1 MRMNQP
7 VRVIRI
13 VVPVLCCI
21 VFDWWLS
28 KQDSILSL
36 GTLSALLSAGLFA
49 LTLTAALT
57 RLADGRFDGG
67 LPSCSTP
74 DMPRQRLRTWSLLVG
89 FGVVVTLGQYIVVYL
104 LARPN
109 VDFLHSFHQ
118 LYYRS
123 DVAHYMGIA
132 RHWYVNAGDERLRLV
147 FLPLYPLAVQLTTWN
162 GDYFTGALIAAQ
174 VFSLALLPAAYELF
188 RVDLDRRSSMACA
201 RVLFLLPGAA
211 FLRVPMSEG
220 LFLLLTLLGVLF
232 ARKKRFLL
240 AGLFTA
246 LSALTRSLGVL
257 LLGLLLLEMLSS
269 FLDEYRK
276 YKQAALRLVPGYIAS
291 LLLGC
296 CGTALYL
303 FINWQVS
310 GHPLTFLTYQRENWN
325 QQLGFFFNTASYQVE
340 YALMYW
346 NSGDL
351 KSVLSL
357 SLPNLVCSF
366 GTLAL
371 LYTDR
376 NKMQLSYLLWALVYF
391 AISIGA
397 TWLLSGPR
405 YLAMVFPLVLV
416 IRRIC
421 KTTFSE
427 VLMEIGLLV
436 AQTAYLLM
444 LALDMYV
451 Y

>member
-13 VVPVLCCI
+13 VVPVLCCA
-21 VFDWWLS
+21 VFGWWLS

-49 LTLTAALT
+49 LALTAALS
-57 RLADGRFDGG
+57 RLADGRFDGPA
-67 LPSCSTP
+67 PSCSPADT
-74 DMPRQRLRTWSLLVG
+74 PRQRLRALGLLVG
-89 FGVVVTLGQYIVVYL
+89 FSVVVTLGQYIVVYL
-104 LARPN
+104 LSRPQG
-109 VDFLHSFHQ
+109 DFLHSFHQ

-147 FLPLYPLAVQLTTWN
+147 FLPLYPLAIRLTTWQ

-188 RVDLDRRSSMACA
+188 RVDLDRRSAMACA

-211 FLRVPMSEG
+211 FLRVPMSES

-257 LLGLLLLEMLSS
+257 LLGLLLLEMLSA
-269 FLDEYRK
+269 FLDEYK
-276 YKQAALRLVPGYIAS
+276 KDKQGALRRVPVYLAS
-291 LLLGC
+291 LMLGC
-296 CGTALYL
+296 CGTLLYL

-325 QQLGFFFNTASYQVE
+325 QQLGLYFNTASYQVE
-340 YALMYW
+340 YAIMYW
-346 NSGDL
+346 NSGDM
-351 KSVLSL
+351 KSALSL

-366 GTLAL
+366 GALAL
-371 LYTDR
+371 LYADR
-376 NKMQLSYLLWALVYF
+376 KQMQLSFLLWALVYF
-391 AISIGA
+391 ALSIGA

-405 YLAMVFPLVLV
+405 YLAMVFPLVLA

-421 KTTFSE
+421 KTNVSE
-427 VLMEIGLLV
+427 AVVETALLA

>member
-13 VVPVLCCI
+13 VVPVLCCA
-21 VFDWWLS
+21 VFGWWLS

-49 LTLTAALT
+49 LALTAALS
-57 RLADGRFDGG
+57 RLADGRFDGPA
-67 LPSCSTP
+67 PSCSPADT
-74 DMPRQRLRTWSLLVG
+74 PRQRLRALGLLVG

-104 LARPN
+104 LSRPQG
-109 VDFLHSFHQ
+109 DFLHSFHQ

-147 FLPLYPLAVQLTTWN
+147 FLPLYPLAIRLTTWQ

-188 RVDLDRRSSMACA
+188 RVDLDRRSAMACA

-211 FLRVPMSEG
+211 FLRVPMSES

-257 LLGLLLLEMLSS
+257 LLGLLLLEMLSA
-269 FLDEYRK
+269 FLDEYK
-276 YKQAALRLVPGYIAS
+276 KDKQGALRRVPVYLAS
-291 LLLGC
+291 LMRAAAARSCICSSTGRSPAIPSPSSPTSGKTGISSWGYTSTRRPIRWNTPLC
-296 CGTALYL
+296 IGTAG
-303 FINWQVS
+303 I
-310 GHPLTFLTYQRENWN
+310 
-325 QQLGFFFNTASYQVE
+325 
-340 YALMYW
+340 
-346 NSGDL
+346 
-351 KSVLSL
+351 
-357 SLPNLVCSF
+357 
-366 GTLAL
+366 
-371 LYTDR
+371 
-376 NKMQLSYLLWALVYF
+376 
-391 AISIGA
+391 
-397 TWLLSGPR
+397 
-405 YLAMVFPLVLV
+405 
-416 IRRIC
+416 
-421 KTTFSE
+421 
-427 VLMEIGLLV
+427 
-436 AQTAYLLM
+436 
-444 LALDMYV
+444 
-451 Y
+451 

>member
-13 VVPVLCCI
+13 VVPVLCCA
-21 VFDWWLS
+21 VFGWWLS

-49 LTLTAALT
+49 LTLTAALS
-57 RLADGRFDGG
+57 RLAEGRFDGG
-67 LPSCSTP
+67 LPSCSAQDT
-74 DMPRQRLRTWSLLVG
+74 PRQRLGAWSLLVG
-89 FGVVVTLGQYIVVYL
+89 FGVAVTLGQYVVVYL
-104 LARPN
+104 LSYPHG
-109 VDFLHSFHQ
+109 DFLHSFHL

-147 FLPLYPLAVQLTTWN
+147 FLPLYPLAVQLTTWH
-162 GDYFTGALIAAQ
+162 GDYFTGALMAAQ

-188 RVDLDRRSSMACA
+188 RVDLDRRSAMACA
-201 RVLFLLPGAA
+201 LLLFLLPGAA
-211 FLRVPMSEG
+211 FLRVPMSES
-220 LFLLLTLLGVLF
+220 LFLFLTLLGVLF

-257 LLGLLLLEMLSS
+257 LLGLLFLEMLSS

-276 YKQAALRLVPGYIAS
+276 DKQAALRLVPGYIAS

-296 CGTALYL
+296 CGTAFYL

-371 LYTDR
+371 LYADR

-405 YLAMVFPLVLV
+405 YLAMVFPLALA